1 MSRMKCHSSA
11 TRGKSRRAQLLFLL
25 VWFGK
30 TFGSIE
36 IPKQYNISDLKEPP
50 LITLQSQSYTAFY
63 IDDVSLR
70 CEASGN
76 PKPTFR
82 WEKDGKQFMNETD
95 DSGIFTAD
103 EDDELKNY
111 QGTYRCYAKNDL
123 GTAVSGLIHVI
134 TEPIP
139 VSVKEKKVVKIAKEG
154 DSMVLHCNIPE
165 SSVNP
170 HIHWMD
176 RKLMHIKQS
185 ERITIGLNGNLYF
198 ANVLTSN
205 TREDYTC
212 YTQFSE
218 ARTILSTDPI
228 SLAVHPSNE
237 VVNRKPELHQPK
249 GKHTEY
255 IALRGQT
262 LILECIPHGWPTPS
276 VKWERKDAPLSSSQ
290 ATKERFDRWLEFES
304 ILESDD
310 GEYTCTAS
318 NIIGEVTHSYTITVE
333 AAPHWKRKPESARY
347 SPGETVRLDCD
358 ADGIPTPHIHWM
370 INGTPINALDPEPR
384 RSVHGGTL
392 ILTDVTVTDTA
403 VYQCEASNKHG
414 TALLNTYI
422 HVVDLPPQILTNDGQ
437 VYRLIEG
444 STLLL
449 DCSAFGSPRPQ
460 ISWEKTG
467 FSELLS
473 DPRVSQMTNG
483 TLLITDVSHEDAG
496 TYLCRATN
504 KMRNTSVSITALL
517 VVLNKTRIVTPLS
530 NHHMERGSSLF
541 WLCSYEVD
549 TRLPKPLIQWRRNGQ
564 KITMSST
571 DDKYTVFENGLLRI
585 VDIHVTD
592 GGNYTCEVITRLD
605 VDTST
610 GTLTVMDKPD
620 PPVSLKLNEEASRS
634 VTLSWSPGNDNN
646 SPVSEFVIE
655 MREDLPTETGNW
667 KELKRVPAEIHH
679 LEISLLPFCTYHFKV
694 AAINKVGA
702 SEFSKPSESYTT
714 PAAAPDITPVKV
726 RTESTDPGSMII
738 TWEELEPKH
747 FNGPDFGYKV
757 FWRDA
762 SDPEMPWQSANVSR
776 PPFVVNKT
784 GTFAPFEIK
793 VQAFNEEG
801 EGPSPEAAIGYS
813 GEDIPLE
820 APTEIEIKQLN
831 ATTVSVTW
839 EAVSRESV
847 RGHLRGYVM
856 FVKRL
861 GSREDHVHQRKEKR
875 ELATVREMVQDMELV
890 TENEEERRVLIDKE
904 EAVVSGLE
912 FYSHYE
918 LSITAYN
925 SKGEG
930 PRSSPTSFITLEGA
944 PGHPSDLRADSP
956 SETELTLSWKK
967 PHKRNGVLKGYIL
980 MYQEFVENSPSTLQ
994 RVELDD
1000 PTATQYNVDKLDAK
1014 NYYIFSLKAFTDA
1027 GEGEA
1032 IQINAT
1038 TLLDG
1043 VPPRSVNATVGETS
1057 VNLSWVPGER
1067 QRNVEFTVHYLSNG
1081 HWEESEQANLTQ
1093 MFYQLQGLKAG
1104 TQYRIEFR
1112 HNNVTYWTQQMQT
1125 IPSAV
1130 VVVRSSFATKG
1141 WFIGLISAVVLLLLL
1156 LLILCFVKKRKG
1168 GKYSVKDKEE
1178 GQIDSD
1184 VKPMKDEAFGE
1195 YSSDNDEK
1203 RSFSQRSLC
1212 PDLKRES
1219 DDSLVEYGD
1228 SVDIQFN
1235 EDGSFIGQYSGR
1247 RDAQPYAH
1255 GDHESSG
1262 VPSPT
1267 NPNTHPPPSGSIPN
1281 SITGILGGN

>member
-11 TRGKSRRAQLLFLL
+11 TRGKSRCAQLLFLL

-30 TFGSIE
+30 TSGSIE
-36 IPKQYNISDLKEPP
+36 IPKQLGEPP
-50 LITLQSQSYTAFY
+50 LITLQSQSYTVFY

-76 PKPTFR
+76 PKPIFR
-82 WEKDGKQFMNETD
+82 WEKDGEQFTNQTD
-95 DSGIFTAD
+95 NSGIFTAD
-103 EDDELKNY
+103 EDDELKSY
-111 QGTYRCYAKNDL
+111 HGTYRCYAENDF
-123 GTAVSGLIHVI
+123 GTAVSGLIHVT

-139 VSVKEKKVVKIAKEG
+139 VSVKEKRVEKTANEG
-154 DSMVLHCNIPE
+154 DSMVLQCNIPE
-165 SSVNP
+165 SSVKP
-170 HIHWMD
+170 TIHWMD
-176 RKLMHIKQS
+176 KKLMHIKQS

-198 ANVLTSN
+198 ANVLTTN
-205 TREDYTC
+205 TRTDYTC
-212 YTQFSE
+212 YTQYIE

-228 SLAVHPSNE
+228 SLTVNPSNE

-255 IALRGQT
+255 VALRGQT

-290 ATKERFDRWLEFES
+290 ATKNRFDRWLEFES

-318 NIIGEVTHSYTITVE
+318 NIIGEVTHSYTVTVE
-333 AAPHWKRKPESARY
+333 AAPYWKRKPVSALY

-370 INGTPINALDPEPR
+370 INGTPLNVMDPDPR
-384 RSVHGGTL
+384 RTVHEGTL
-392 ILTDVTVTDTA
+392 ILTDVTVSDTA

-422 HVVDLPPQILTNDGQ
+422 HVVDLPPQILTEDGR

-444 STLLL
+444 SLLSL
-449 DCSAFGSPRPQ
+449 DCSVFGSPRPQ
-460 ISWEKTG
+460 ISWERTTS
-467 FSELLS
+467 SELLS
-473 DPRVSQMTNG
+473 DARVSQMTNG
-483 TLLITDVSHEDAG
+483 TLRITDVSHEDAG

-504 KMRNTSVSITALL
+504 KIRNTSVSITALL
-517 VVLNKTRIVTPLS
+517 VVLNKTRIVAPLS
-530 NHHMERGSSLF
+530 DHHMQRGSSVL
-541 WLCSYEVD
+541 WPCRYEVD
-549 TRLPKPLIQWRRNGQ
+549 TRLPKPLIQWRKNGQ
-564 KITMSST
+564 KITTSST
-571 DDKYTVFENGLLRI
+571 DDKYTVFENGSLRI
-585 VDIHVTD
+585 TDIHIDD
-592 GGNYTCEVITRLD
+592 GGHYTCEVISRLD
-605 VDTST
+605 VDKST

-620 PPVSLKLNEEASRS
+620 SPHSLKLKEETSRS
-634 VTLSWSPGNDNN
+634 VTLSWIPGYDNN
-646 SPVSEFVIE
+646 SPVFEFVIE
-655 MREDLPTETGNW
+655 VQETLQAEMGTH
-667 KELKRVPAEIHH
+667 KEMKLVPAEIHH
-679 LEISLLPFCTYHFKV
+679 LEIPLLPFCTYHFKV
-694 AAINKVGA
+694 AAVNKIGA
-702 SEFSKPSESYTT
+702 SKFSEPAESYTT
-714 PAAAPDITPVKV
+714 PAAAPDITPVKI
-726 RTESTDPGSMII
+726 RTESTDPDSMVI

-757 FWRDA
+757 FWRDS
-762 SDPEMPWQSANVSR
+762 SDPEKPWQSANVSR
-776 PPFVVNKT
+776 PPFIVNKT
-784 GTFAPFEIK
+784 GTFTPFEIK

-801 EGPSPEAAIGYS
+801 EGPSPEAALGYS
-813 GEDIPLE
+813 GEDIPLD
-820 APTEIEIKQLN
+820 APTEIDVKLLN
-831 ATTVSVTW
+831 ATTVSVKW
-839 EAVSRESV
+839 EPVSRESV

-856 FVKRL
+856 YVKRL
-861 GSREDHVHQRKEKR
+861 GLREDHVHQRKEKR
-875 ELATVREMVQDMELV
+875 ELATVREMVQDMGQV
-890 TENEEERRVLIDKE
+890 TETEEERRMVFDKE
-904 EAVVSGLE
+904 DAVVSGLE
-912 FYSHYE
+912 FYSNYE

-930 PRSSPTSFITLEGA
+930 PRSSPTIFITREGA
-944 PGHPSDLRADSP
+944 PGRPSDLRADSP
-956 SETELTLSWKK
+956 SETELTLFWKK
-967 PHKRNGVLKGYIL
+967 PHKKNGVLKGYIL
-980 MYQEFVENSPSTLQ
+980 MYQEFVANGPSTLQ
-994 RVELDD
+994 RVEIDD
-1000 PTATQYNVDKLDAK
+1000 PTATQYNVDKLNAK

-1043 VPPRSVNATVGETS
+1043 VPPTSVNATVGETS

-1067 QRNVEFTVHYLSNG
+1067 QRNIKFTVHYLSKNG
-1081 HWEESEQANLTQ
+1081 HWEESEQVNSTQ
-1093 MFYQLQGLKAG
+1093 TFYQLQGLKAG
-1104 TQYRIEFR
+1104 TPYRIEIR
-1112 HNNVTYWTQQMQT
+1112 LNNLTYWIQEMET

-1130 VVVRSSFATKG
+1130 VVKKNGFATQG
-1141 WFIGLISAVVLLLLL
+1141 WFIGLISALVLLLLL

-1178 GQIDSD
+1178 GQMDSD
-1184 VKPMKDEAFGE
+1184 VKPMKDEGFGE

-1247 RDAQPYAH
+1247 RETQQYAH

-1267 NPNTHPPPSGSIPN
+1267 NPNTHPPPSGSFPN